1 MKRKLGMRARRQS
14 EFRSDALRESPTV
27 TSAGDTYIHGH
38 SDSVLRSHRW
48 RTADNSAGYLLPHL
62 AHGQRLLDVGCGPG
76 TLTVDL
82 AGRVGPA
89 GTVVGVD
96 VSAGVV
102 QEATAHA
109 TAVGAG
115 NVTFHV
121 GDFRDLDLAGR
132 SFDVVH
138 AHQVLQ
144 HLRDPVGALA
154 AMARLARPG
163 GIVAARD
170 SDYPSFLWT
179 PADPRLDRW
188 REIYMAVSDR
198 NGTRGDA
205 GRWLLRWALDAGL
218 TDVSYTTS
226 TWTFASPGDRAWWGD
241 LWAERTVASSL
252 ADQAVEYGV
261 ATRDELADVA
271 GGFRDWAARPD
282 GTFVLLHGEIVA
294 RSPSSPR
301 SDQ

>member
-1 MKRKLGMRARRQS
+1 
-14 EFRSDALRESPTV
+14 V

-48 RTADNSAGYLLPHL
+48 RTAENSAAYLLPHL
-62 AHGQRLLDVGCGPG
+62 TDGQRLLDVGCGPG

-82 AGRVGPA
+82 ARRVGPN
-89 GTVVGVD
+89 GSVVGID
-96 VSAGVV
+96 LSPAVV

-109 TAVGAG
+109 ATQGAG
-115 NVTFHV
+115 NATFRT
-121 GDFRDLDLAGR
+121 GDFRAGDLPDG

-154 AMARLARPG
+154 AMGRLARPG
-163 GIVAARD
+163 GIVAARE
-170 SDYPSFLWT
+170 SDYQAFVWT
-179 PADPRLDRW
+179 PSDPRLARW

-198 NGTRGDA
+198 NGARGDA

-218 TDVSYTTS
+218 TDVTYTTS
-226 TWTFASPGDRAWWGD
+226 TWTFATPADRAWWGD

-261 ATRDELADVA
+261 TTRAELEEVA
-271 GGFRDWAARPD
+271 GGFRAWADRPD

-294 RSPSSPR
+294 RSPSAPR
-301 SDQ
+301 AQ

>member
-1 MKRKLGMRARRQS
+1 
-14 EFRSDALRESPTV
+14 V

-48 RTADNSAGYLLPHL
+48 RTAENSAAYLLPHL
-62 AHGQRLLDVGCGPG
+62 TDGQRLLDVGCGPG

-82 AGRVGPA
+82 ARRVGPS
-89 GTVVGVD
+89 GFVVGID
-96 VSAGVV
+96 LSPAVV

-109 TAVGAG
+109 SAEGAA
-115 NVTFHV
+115 NVTFRT
-121 GDFRDLDLAGR
+121 GDFRAGDLPEG

-154 AMARLARPG
+154 AMGRLARPG

-170 SDYPSFLWT
+170 SDYLSFLWT

-188 REIYMAVSDR
+188 REIYMAVSDH
-198 NGTRGDA
+198 NGARGDA

-218 TDVSYTTS
+218 TDVTYTTS
-226 TWTFASPGDRAWWGD
+226 TWTFATAADRAWWGD
-241 LWAERTVASSL
+241 LWAERTVSSSL

-261 ATRDELADVA
+261 ATRAELDEVA
-271 GGFRDWAARPD
+271 GGFRAWADRPAA
-282 GTFVLLHGEIVA
+282 TFVLVHGEIVA
-294 RSPSSPR
+294 GSPCEAR
-301 SDQ
+301 AQ

>member
-1 MKRKLGMRARRQS
+1 
-14 EFRSDALRESPTV
+14 V
-27 TSAGDTYIHGH
+27 TAPDRYIHGH

-48 RTADNSAGYLLPHL
+48 RTAENSAAYLLPHL
-62 AHGQRLLDVGCGPG
+62 TDGLRLLDVGCGPG

-89 GTVVGVD
+89 GEVVGVD
-96 VSAGVV
+96 ISEQVV
-102 QEATAHA
+102 AEATAHA
-109 TAVGAG
+109 DGAG
-115 NVTFHV
+115 VANVTFRA
-121 GDFRDLDLAGR
+121 GDFRDLGLPDG

-154 AMARLARPG
+154 AMGRLARPG

-170 SDYPSFLWT
+170 ADYPAFVWT

-188 REIYMAVSDR
+188 REVYVAVSEHI
-198 NGTRGDA
+198 GVAADA
-205 GRWLLRWALDAGL
+205 GRWLLRWALDAGFI
-218 TDVSYTTS
+218 DVTYSTS
-226 TWTFASPGDRAWWGD
+226 TWTFATAADRAWWGD
-241 LWAERTVASSL
+241 LWAERIVASSL

-261 ATRDELADVA
+261 AGRPELEEAA
-271 GGFRDWAARPD
+271 GGWRDWAGTPD

-294 RSPSSPR
+294 RAPSR
-301 SDQ
+301 

>member
-1 MKRKLGMRARRQS
+1 MRAGRRS
-14 EFRSDALRESPTV
+14 ELPPVLLRESPTV

-48 RTADNSAGYLLPHL
+48 RTAENSAAYLLPRL
-62 AHGQRLLDVGCGPG
+62 AQGQRLLDVGCGPG

-82 AGRVGPA
+82 ARRVGPT

-96 VSAGVV
+96 VSPGVV
-102 QEATAHA
+102 QEAAGHA
-109 TAVGAG
+109 AAAGAG

-121 GDFRDLDLAGR
+121 GDFRELDLAEG

-154 AMARLARPG
+154 AMARFARPG

-179 PADPRLDRW
+179 PDDPRLDRW

-218 TDVSYTTS
+218 SDVTYTSS
-226 TWTFASPGDRAWWGD
+226 TWTFATPADRAWWGD

-252 ADQAVEYGV
+252 ADQAVEYGL
-261 ATRDELADVA
+261 ATRHELHEVA
-271 GGFRDWAARPD
+271 SGFRDWAGRPD

-294 RSPSSPR
+294 RSTSAR
-301 SDQ
+301 RAQ

>member
-1 MKRKLGMRARRQS
+1 
-14 EFRSDALRESPTV
+14 V
-27 TSAGDTYIHGH
+27 TSAGETYIHGH

-48 RTADNSAGYLLPHL
+48 RTAENSAAYLLPHL
-62 AHGQRLLDVGCGPG
+62 ADGQRLLDVGCGPG

-82 AGRVGPA
+82 ARRVAPTGA
-89 GTVVGVD
+89 VVGVD
-96 VSAGVV
+96 LSTAVL
-102 QEATAHA
+102 QEATVYA
-109 TAVGAG
+109 TAQGAG
-115 NVTFHV
+115 NVTFHS
-121 GDFRDLDLAGR
+121 GDFRDLDLPEG

-154 AMARLARPG
+154 AMGRLARPG

-170 SDYPSFLWT
+170 GDYPAFLWT

-188 REIYMAVSDR
+188 LEIYMAVSDR

-218 TDVSYTTS
+218 PDVTYTTS
-226 TWTFASPGDRAWWGD
+226 TWTFATPTDRAWWGD

-261 ATRDELADVA
+261 ASRAELDEVA
-271 GGFRDWAARPD
+271 GGFRAWADRPD

-294 RSPSSPR
+294 RSPSLPLA
-301 SDQ
+301 Q

>member
-1 MKRKLGMRARRQS
+1 
-14 EFRSDALRESPTV
+14 V
-27 TSAGDTYIHGH
+27 TSAGETYIHGH

-48 RTADNSAGYLLPHL
+48 RTAENSAAYLLPHL
-62 AHGQRLLDVGCGPG
+62 ADGQRLLDVGCGPG

-82 AGRVGPA
+82 ARRVAPTGA
-89 GTVVGVD
+89 VVGVD
-96 VSAGVV
+96 LSTAVL
-102 QEATAHA
+102 QEAMVYA
-109 TAVGAG
+109 TAQGAG
-115 NVTFHV
+115 NVTFHS
-121 GDFRDLDLAGR
+121 GDFRDLDLPEG

-154 AMARLARPG
+154 AMGRLARPG

-170 SDYPSFLWT
+170 GDYPAFLWT

-188 REIYMAVSDR
+188 LEIYMAVSDR

-205 GRWLLRWALDAGL
+205 GRWLLRWALEAGL
-218 TDVSYTTS
+218 TDATYTTS
-226 TWTFASPGDRAWWGD
+226 TWTFATPTDRAWWGD

-261 ATRDELADVA
+261 ATRAELDEVA
-271 GGFRDWAARPD
+271 GGFRAWADRPD

-294 RSPSSPR
+294 RSPSLPLA
-301 SDQ
+301 Q